1 MRSQPRAFPR
11 RSLASLAGAAA
22 MTAEAAA
29 QGRALPQ
36 GPISFVVPYGA
47 GSTNDI
53 LARLLAPDLGTQLGQ
68 TVVVE
73 NRPGAG
79 GTVGIGQV
87 ARARP
92 DGTTLALVSA
102 SSIPI
107 NAALYRNLPFN
118 AVRDLAL
125 IGIAGS
131 SPNVLIVAAESG
143 ITSLAELLAAARRP
157 GQPPM
162 RHFAPGNGT
171 SQHLSCVQLAN
182 LAGIPVENI
191 TYRGPSE
198 GLAGLLA
205 GEVAFGFASVPS
217 IAGLLRDGRVRA
229 LGTTGPRQSALAG
242 VPTLASLGYP
252 TFADTDVWYGVA
264 TQRAVPAAVLA
275 ELRGAFDRAMQAP
288 ALRERLQRAG
298 FDPAA
303 PISGDQADAFLASQV
318 TFWRDL
324 VRAANVTMD

>member
-1 MRSQPRAFPR
+1 MRVR
-11 RSLASLAGAAA
+11 REGLVRRQVLAIGGAAVA
-22 MTAEAAA
+22 TGAAA
-29 QGRALPQ
+29 QGRAVPQ
-36 GPISFVVPYGA
+36 GPIAFVVPYGA

-73 NRPGAG
+73 NRVGAG
-79 GTVGIGQV
+79 GTLGIGQV
-87 ARARP
+87 VRARA

-107 NAALYRNLPFN
+107 NAALYRNLPFD
-118 AVRDLAL
+118 AARDLVL
-125 IGIAGS
+125 VGVAGS
-131 SPNVLIVAAESG
+131 TPNVLIVPAESPYA
-143 ITSLAELLAAARRP
+143 SLAELVAAAKQP
-157 GQPPM
+157 GRPPM

-182 LAGIPVENI
+182 LTGMPVENI
-191 TYRGPSE
+191 TYRGPAE
-198 GLAGLLA
+198 ALTGMMA

-217 IAGLLRDGRVRA
+217 ITGLLRDGRLRA

-252 TFADTDVWYGVA
+252 TFADTDVWYGIA
-264 TQRAVPAAVLA
+264 TQRGVPAPVLA
-275 ELRGAFDRAMQAP
+275 ELRGAFDRALLTP

-298 FDPAA
+298 FDPAS
-303 PISGDQADAFLASQV
+303 PMSGAEADAFVARQV